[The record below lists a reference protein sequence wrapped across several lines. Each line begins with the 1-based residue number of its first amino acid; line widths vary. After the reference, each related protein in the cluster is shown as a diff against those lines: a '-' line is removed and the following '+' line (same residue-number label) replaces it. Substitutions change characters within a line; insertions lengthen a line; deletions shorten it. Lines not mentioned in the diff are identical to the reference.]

1 MNKVN
6 ELLVS
11 LNSWSKFGGV
21 GVSNHDDVR
30 GNFNENEIVLIDSD
44 IVIHYDWMDDEMSED
59 ERNEFQDWL
68 WNGFFDR
75 LESEMNK
82 LGYIRLDVDMDGSGN
97 GLYYGLEVFRKK

>member
-11 LNSWSKFGGV
+11 LNSWNKFGSV
-21 GVSNHDDVR
+21 EVSDHDDVKD
-30 GNFNENEIVLIDSD
+30 NFNENEIVLVDSD
-44 IVIHYDWMDDEMSED
+44 IVIHYDWMDDEMSEN
-59 ERNEFQDWL
+59 ERNEFQGWL

-82 LGYIRLDVDMDGSGN
+82 LGYVSMDVDMDGSGN